1 MGFKRWLIRGI
12 ICSLLVAVA
21 VYLLELMQLFEI
33 KIIIIISI
41 LVIGFL
47 LSTLIGW
54 AFKKKPTN
62 SSNRVVVKGFAGR

>member
-1 MGFKRWLIRGI
+1 
-12 ICSLLVAVA
+12 
-21 VYLLELMQLFEI
+21 
-33 KIIIIISI
+33 

>member
-1 MGFKRWLIRGI
+1 LIRGI

-33 KIIIIISI
+33 KIIIISI

-62 SSNRVVVKGFAGR
+62 SSKRVVVKGFAGR